1 MQYVNRKLAS
11 DIEAIGFYDV
21 IRSQKDIHCLCSV
34 DVETNEVLLFHD
46 YEGFDNVSVVD
57 PHDGKTY
64 VIPKKKGTLQ
74 EGIEFWK
81 KATDNGSVLIIH
93 NSCTY
98 DTPVINKVW
107 PENGIKFESYHD
119 TFIQS
124 KLQWFE
130 RPCPKG
136 AKSAHGLKAWGIKCG
151 INKPEITDWSTM
163 DAFKLHRV
171 VEDCRIQAQT
181 YLMLE
186 KERNDLK
193 ESYNIDFTGALKIEA
208 MYASECFLQEQR
220 GIKIDVD
227 HVRRCINDLDIKLEI
242 LRAEIE
248 PQLPPTVKGTGTR
261 VSRSEMAE
269 LFGYKNHGIVD
280 KIVQRKRNGAIE
292 DVVEKPYFKPSMNF
306 TNTEKI
312 TTYYGFNLS
321 YGASPTFNKKKDL
334 TDWIKASFPDTKPK
348 DWDIEKQLEEKVVLN
363 KHTCLYF
370 GVEPTDTDI
379 ICGAY
384 TKVSIEPST
393 LTQGDVVK
401 AFLITLGWNDA
412 EDWNLKTDFND
423 DYIKVDKVTEVRWPP
438 TAAPENQMVKVLK
451 KGELMVSSPKL
462 SEEDY
467 DQLPEGIG
475 KKIAEYNTYKHRRGF
490 LENSKDPENKGLM
503 SYLRPDGRVGAGVN
517 NFATRSGRGAQR
529 IWVNAPSD
537 SALYGKEIRECIIA
551 EDGYSLVGVDM
562 KSAQLSIAA
571 YYANNYEYY
580 NSVATGVEL
589 EEGGTY
595 VGQSAHCVNTRMFG
609 MVSEADWLRAVETQ
623 DKELIHWITLRRKG
637 SKGGSFAVI
646 FGASGKKVGKTIG
659 IPEAEG
665 NARKEQFL
673 QQMGLDNVIS
683 TLKVFEAKYKFK
695 SGFMLPL
702 AFGYWLWNNSSH
714 KSVNTIVQGFEALAQ
729 KLMTIR
735 LSKELKRL
743 GLDDKARM
751 ILDVHDE
758 KLLEVKKGY
767 EKEVGTLAGSCYT
780 WAAEQ
785 IFNYHV
791 KFPSMFANS
800 RPPTFAIDLDGG
812 YKIGENYYAVH

>member
-1 MQYVNRKLAS
+1 LQYINRKLAS

-21 IRSQKDIHCLCSV
+21 IHSAKDIHCLCSI
-34 DVETNEVLLFHD
+34 DVESNEVLLFHD
-46 YEGFDNVSVVD
+46 YTNFDEVSVVD
-57 PHDGKTY
+57 PYDSKTY

-74 EGIEFWK
+74 EGIEFWE
-81 KATDNGSVLIIH
+81 KAVSNGSVLILH
-93 NSCTY
+93 NSHTF
-98 DTPVINKVW
+98 DRPVINKVW
-107 PENGIKFESYHD
+107 PENKIPFESYHD

-151 INKPEITDWSTM
+151 VNKPEVTEWATM

-171 VEDCRIQAQT
+171 IEDCKIQAKT

-186 KERNDLK
+186 KERKELK
-193 ESYNIDFTGALKIEA
+193 DEYGIDFTSALKIEA
-208 MYASECFLQEQR
+208 LYADECFLQEQR
-220 GIKIDVD
+220 GAKIDVE
-227 HVRRCINDLDIKLEI
+227 HARKCINDLDIKIEL
-242 LRAEIE
+242 LRHEIE
-248 PQLPPTVKGTGTR
+248 PQLPPTIKGSGTR
-261 VSRSEMAE
+261 VSRSEMAA
-269 LFGYKNHGIVD
+269 LFGYKNHGIKD
-280 KIVQRKRNGAIE
+280 NIVQRKRNGVIE

-306 TNTEKI
+306 TNKEKI
-312 TTYYGFNLS
+312 TTYYGFNIS

-334 TDWIKASFPDTKPK
+334 TDWIKVGYPETKPK
-348 DWDIEKQLEEKVVLN
+348 EWDIEKQIEEKVVLN

-370 GVEPTDTDI
+370 EVEPTDTDI

-384 TKVSIEPST
+384 TKVEILPSK

-401 AFLITLGWNDA
+401 SFLITLGWNDA
-412 EDWNLKTDFND
+412 EDWNLKTDIND
-423 DYIKVDKVTEVRWPP
+423 EYIKVDCLTEVRWPSN
-438 TAAPENQMVKVLK
+438 ALPEHQMVKVLK
-451 KGELMVSSPKL
+451 KGEYMVSSPKL

-475 KKIAEYNTYKHRRGF
+475 RKIAEYNTYQHRRRF
-490 LENSKDPENKGLM
+490 LENVKDPENKGLL

-537 SALYGKEIRECIIA
+537 SALYGEEIRQCIVA
-551 EDGYSLVGVDM
+551 EEGKVLVGVDM

-580 NSVATGVEL
+580 NSVASGQELDDTGM
-589 EEGGTY
+589 Y
-595 VGQSAHCVNTRMFG
+595 VGQSAHCVNARMFG
-609 MVSEADWLRAVETQ
+609 MVSESDWLKAVETQ
-623 DKELIHWITLRRKG
+623 DKELIHKISLKRKA

-646 FGASGKKVGKTIG
+646 FGAAGKKVGKTIG
-659 IPEAEG
+659 IPESEG
-665 NARKEQFL
+665 NARKDQFL
-673 QQMGLDNVIS
+673 RQMGLDTVIS
-683 TLKVFEAKYKFK
+683 TLKVFENKYKYK
-695 SGFMLPL
+695 TGFMLPL

-729 KLMTIR
+729 KLMTVR

-743 GLDDKARM
+743 NLDDKAQM

-758 KLLEVKKGY
+758 KLLEVVIGY
-767 EKEVGTLAGSCYT
+767 EDQVGKLAGECYT

-791 KFPSMFANS
+791 KNPIMFAN
-800 RPPTFAIDLDGG
+800 RQPPLFSIDLDGG
-812 YKIGENYYAVH
+812 YKVGKNYYDVH